1 MPTFEVSDAVFSE
14 FEYMSKL
21 LNKGD
26 DNFTYETPEEIISF
40 VLSSV
45 ADGSRRPGSW
55 ERQMLQMMGI
65 VASADE
71 HSEYRDAYGE
81 PK

>member
-1 MPTFEVSDAVFSE
+1 MKSANFTIND

-21 LNKGD
+21 LNKD
-26 DNFTYETPEEIISF
+26 DNNFTFDTPEEIISF

-71 HSEYRDAYGE
+71 HIEYRETYGE

>member
-26 DNFTYETPEEIISF
+26 DNFTYETPEEIISD
-40 VLSSV
+40 VEV
-45 ADGSRRPGSW
+45 
-55 ERQMLQMMGI
+55 
-65 VASADE
+65 
-71 HSEYRDAYGE
+71 
-81 PK
+81 